1 MTQESEKGH
10 RSWWWALP
18 AAAGVAL
25 VMTAILLWSPGPGAY
40 ATPEETATAE
50 VNATATAQAN
60 ATATAA
66 AAPTATRTP
75 TATATVNPECDLS
88 VSKKDSPTTVGEG
101 GQITYTITITNDG
114 SSNGDCT
121 DLTVTDTIPTD
132 TDCVS
137 ATDDGTMDFTI
148 DGCDSSGDV
157 VWDTNDNLNDGDEV
171 VVTMVVKLTSGAQED
186 DTINN
191 EACAVS
197 SDDVGGDCDAETTK
211 VGAAATATPTTAPTA
226 TTRPTVQPV
235 VPPPVAPPPIAPPP
249 IAPPT
254 ALIAPMT
261 GSGAEA
267 GGSGTAQTLALALG
281 LMGAGLLLVSG
292 VAFAKRER

>member
-75 TATATVNPECDLS
+75 APTATTNPNCELNVNKS
-88 VSKKDSPTTVGEG
+88 DSPTTVGEG
-101 GQITYTITITNDG
+101 GQITYTIKIKNEGTG
-114 SSNGDCT
+114 SGDCA
-121 DLTVTDTIPTD
+121 DLTVTDAIPTD

-137 ATDDGTMDFTI
+137 ATDDGSLDFDI
-148 DGCDSSGDV
+148 EGCDASGDV
-157 VWDTNDNLNDGDEV
+157 VWDTNDNLDTDDEV
-171 VVTMVVKLTSGAQED
+171 VLTMVVELTSGAQED

-197 SDDVGGDCDAETTK
+197 SNDVGGDCDAETTR

-226 TTRPTVQPV
+226 TARPTVQPPV
-235 VPPPVAPPPIAPPP
+235 VPPPIAPPPVAPPPAS
-249 IAPPT
+249 
-254 ALIAPMT
+254 LIAPMT
-261 GSGAEA
+261 GSGAD
-267 GGSGTAQTLALALG
+267 GDSGTSQTLALALCIA
-281 LMGAGLLLVSG
+281 GAGLLLVSG
-292 VAFAKRER
+292 VTFAKRTR